1 MRNPLRSEA
10 EAFRLLIVVAVAA
23 VVVAAA
29 SYLNT
34 WVGVAAAL
42 VAVGGVV
49 AWLLRAPLETERA
62 TVLVSGTPGTT
73 HRVLLVAASGTSGIA
88 GRFGEGATDVLVVV
102 PALVS
107 TVHALTGAVDDERE
121 EAQRTAEALAGE
133 ISRAGLLARA
143 VVGADDTVLA
153 IDDALREFGAD
164 EIVLAMG
171 DEALLAKTRER
182 FALPVSQ
189 LRT

>member
-10 EAFRLLIVVAVAA
+10 EAFRFLVVVIGAA
-23 VVVAAA
+23 IVVVAAA
-29 SYLNT
+29 YLNT

-49 AWLLRAPLETERA
+49 AWLFRASPKAEPA
-62 TVLVSGTPGTT
+62 TVLASGTPGAT

-88 GRFGEGATDVLVVV
+88 ERISERATDALVVV

-107 TVHALTGAVDDERE
+107 TVQALTGAVDDERE
-121 EAQRTAEALAGE
+121 EARRTAEALAGE
-133 ISRAGLLARA
+133 ISRAGLEARG
-143 VVGADDTVLA
+143 VVGADDTLLA

-189 LRT
+189 LRH